1 MQVVIFTLG
10 KDSYAVEALAVQEI
24 LRKPEPVILPE
35 APPYIAGMVDFRGKT
50 IPLVHLGKLL
60 NLPAAEV
67 GQRAI
72 VLDGD
77 GFVAAFQV
85 DDVNDVLNIPDHA
98 LDPVPNVALGST
110 TVPKAVARL
119 KDRMI
124 VVIDPVK
131 LLIKSQSAFR

>member
-10 KDSYAVEALAVQEI
+10 KDSYAIEALAVQEV
-24 LRKPEPVILPE
+24 LRKPEPITLPE
-35 APPYIAGMVDFRGKT
+35 APPYLSGMVDFRGKT
-50 IPLVHLGKLL
+50 IPLVHLGRLL
-60 NLPAAEV
+60 NLPAAEA

-72 VLDGD
+72 VLECDGST
-77 GFVAAFQV
+77 AAFQV
-85 DDVNDVLNIPDHA
+85 DDVCDVINIPDHA
-98 LDPVPNVALGST
+98 LDPVPAVANGQT

-131 LLIKSQSAFR
+131 LLMKSHAALR